1 MTIDVVPDGLKVAK
15 RTANPKRTVFLV
27 AYSADGEVGER
38 LELPYEDY
46 YHGVS
51 PLIDSDAY
59 RAQRGIRRLA
69 IKIFNSSGAVQ
80 SEFENFYGEDGEYRN
95 GRAVLADGRVVDM

>member
-1 MTIDVVPDGLKVAK
+1 MTIDAVRDGLKVAK
-15 RTANPKRTVFLV
+15 RTENQKRTVFLV
-27 AYSADGEVGER
+27 AYSADGEVVER

-46 YHGVS
+46 YDGVS

-59 RAQRGIRRLA
+59 RVQRGIRRLV

-80 SEFENFYGEDGEYRN
+80 SEFENFYGDAGEYRN
-95 GRAVLADGRVVDM
+95 GRAVLADGRIVDM